1 MKVKSIRNIRIKTK
15 LLFLGGVSILGLVFI
30 GAESIITARQI
41 NQASTEISQS
51 WVPAIIIAEEL
62 NTETS
67 DYRIKEFY
75 HAITHDQET
84 MDHLEKEMMAVRDEI
99 DAAFTEYEQNY
110 ITDETDREL
119 MENARAYWDRYLEY
133 SDRLLPISRGNDNEE
148 SLKMIIGESR
158 LLFDEASG
166 NFLKMAEFNRLG
178 AEAASVRG
186 DQLYARLARVKIVSI
201 CLIALMIT
209 LLVIYIIIAIDKPV
223 KAIVEGTRRVS
234 NGDLDVYLPYDSED
248 EIGIL
253 TDSVNQLIERL
264 KNIIDD
270 EKYLFREIGSE
281 NFEVKST
288 CEQAYR
294 GDFAPILYSIAS
306 LMSRLDIAKQKKEEL
321 KKRLEER
328 VAAEMLAEKK
338 AAEERKQTEE
348 KTQAEEA
355 KLAEEKRLAEEKT
368 QAEKKTLVEKMKTPD
383 AEQAGEET
391 KKNGSR
397 TMDATDEEGR
407 LS

>member
-75 HAITHDQET
+75 HAITHDQKT

-110 ITDETDREL
+110 ITDETGREL

-209 LLVIYIIIAIDKPV
+209 MLVIYIIIAIDKPV

-234 NGDLDVYLPYDSED
+234 NGDLDVYLPYDLS
-248 EIGIL
+248 
-253 TDSVNQLIERL
+253 LIH
-264 KNIIDD
+264 I
-270 EKYLFREIGSE
+270 
-281 NFEVKST
+281 
-288 CEQAYR
+288 
-294 GDFAPILYSIAS
+294 
-306 LMSRLDIAKQKKEEL
+306 
-321 KKRLEER
+321 
-328 VAAEMLAEKK
+328 
-338 AAEERKQTEE
+338 
-348 KTQAEEA
+348 
-355 KLAEEKRLAEEKT
+355 
-368 QAEKKTLVEKMKTPD
+368 
-383 AEQAGEET
+383 
-391 KKNGSR
+391 
-397 TMDATDEEGR
+397 
-407 LS
+407 